1 MGKWMMRQKEAEL
14 NTYIENNN
22 ILELYYLPE
31 KYRYYNAAQKRLAL
45 TNETMYTKNG
55 KQLCSCFPFLVM

>member
-31 KYRYYNAAQKRLAL
+31 KYRYYNAAQKD
-45 TNETMYTKNG
+45 
-55 KQLCSCFPFLVM
+55 